1 MNAQKVKQIEI
12 MQEIICKFYELQKEI
27 INDNLEKNTP
37 EYNFKT
43 DIDTI
48 RDMFVKAS
56 HLYIDRDTQSRVI
69 NLNSDIDELKTIIEK
84 LGGLEFK
91 INPFCQELYED
102 LLGQIKIELRYRE
115 NALLKL

>member
-1 MNAQKVKQIEI
+1 MNAQKVKQIVI

-69 NLNSDIDELKTIIEK
+69 NLNSEINDYKAIIEK
-84 LGGLEFK
+84 LGELEFK

-102 LLGQIKIELRYRE
+102 LLGQIKIGLGYRE
-115 NALLKL
+115 KALLKL

>member
-27 INDNLEKNTP
+27 INDNLDTP

-69 NLNSDIDELKTIIEK
+69 NLNSEINDYKAIIEK

-102 LLGQIKIELRYRE
+102 LLGQCKIELGYRE
-115 NALLKL
+115 KALLKL